1 MNVAQQGSKPSQVND
16 FDAVIIGAGFA
27 GMYMLHSLR
36 EAGFSAKVFEAA
48 EDVGG
53 VWYHNRYPGARCDT
67 ESIVYTYLFSEKLYN
82 EWTWSSRYP
91 DQPEILSYLNYVADN
106 FNLRK
111 DIQLNTRITAAHYDE
126 DNENWR
132 IYIND
137 GTSVTAKYFIPAVGG
152 LSAANVPNFKGLNNF
167 KGEWYHTGKWPKEK
181 VDFKGKRVGVIGT
194 GSSGVQIIP
203 IIAKEADHLTVF
215 QRTPQYMIPA
225 RNHQL
230 DPEYIR
236 KTKANYEEIKQ
247 QVRNSATGDLRKPM
261 NCSIF
266 DVTKEER
273 LQALEEAW
281 EKGGFM
287 PGYTDIFTN
296 EKANETVAEFLRS
309 KIPEIVRD
317 PKTAEK
323 LMPTYYYGTK
333 RQVLNTD
340 YLETYNRDNVSLIDV
355 KKAPIEEITPEGLR
369 TIEKE
374 YDLDILVFATGY
386 DAITGP
392 LFKIDIRGKDG
403 ISLKEKWKNG
413 GQISTYLGLATTGFP
428 NLFLITGPE
437 SPAGFTNNVAVIES
451 NVEWIIKCLKYLREH
466 DLNIIEAEKEAEA
479 GWSKSV
485 VELANNTLFV
495 KTESWWTGANIP
507 GKPRGLPLYLGGF
520 KKYLEICKEVVDKGY
535 EGFSLFADKRN
546 KVNSSN

>member
-1 MNVAQQGSKPSQVND
+1 MNVAQQGSKTSLVND

-36 EAGFSAKVFEAA
+36 EAGFSTKAFEAA

-53 VWYHNRYPGARCDT
+53 VWYFNRYPGARCDI
-67 ESIVYTYLFSEKLYN
+67 ESIVYTYLFSEKLYQD
-82 EWTWSSRYP
+82 WTWTSRYP
-91 DQPEILSYLNYVADN
+91 DQPEILSYLNYVADKL
-106 FNLRK
+106 NLRK
-111 DIQLNTRITAAHYDE
+111 DIQFKTRIHAAHYDE
-126 DNENWR
+126 ANENWR
-132 IYIND
+132 IYLND

-152 LSAANVPNFKGLNNF
+152 LSATNVPNFKGLNHF
-167 KGEWYHTGKWPKEK
+167 KGEWYHTGNWPKDE
-181 VDFKGKRVGVIGT
+181 VDFNGKRVGVIGT
-194 GSSGVQIIP
+194 GSSGVQVIP
-203 IIAKEADHLTVF
+203 IVAKEAEHLTVF
-215 QRTPQYMIPA
+215 QRTPQYMLPA

-230 DPEYIR
+230 DPEFIR
-236 KTKANYEEIKQ
+236 QTKADYKEIKQ
-247 QVRNSATGDLRKPM
+247 QVRNSATGDLRKSM
-261 NCSIF
+261 NCSVF

-281 EKGGFM
+281 EKGGFI
-287 PGYTDIFTN
+287 PGFTDVFTD

-309 KIPEIVRD
+309 KISDIVHDPE
-317 PKTAEK
+317 TAEK

-340 YLETYNRDNVSLIDV
+340 YLETFNRDNVTLIDV
-355 KKAPIEEITPEGLR
+355 KKAPIEEITTTGVR
-369 TIEKE
+369 TTQKE
-374 YDLDILVFATGY
+374 YELDILVFATGF

-392 LFKIDIRGKDG
+392 LFKMDIRGRNG

-413 GQISTYLGLATTGFP
+413 GQISTYLGLATSNFP

-451 NVEWIIKCLKYLREH
+451 NVEWIIECVKYLREH
-466 DLNIIEAEKEAEA
+466 DLNTIEAEKEAEA

-485 VELANNTLFV
+485 ADLANKTLFV

-520 KKYLEICKEVVDKGY
+520 KKYLEICKEVEDKEY
-535 EGFSLFADKRN
+535 EGFSLFANKRE
-546 KVNSSN
+546 KVHPSK